1 MIWFMLIPLV
11 LAGGIAMFLKNRGL
25 RESVVPAV
33 IVLLIGSLLTVAAFL
48 ISSGVQ
54 TSDTEIWNGKVLN
67 KERVHGEYQRS
78 YSCNC
83 RQVCSGSGQ
92 NRSCSTKCD
101 TCYEDR
107 YTVTWNCNTTVG
119 EYEIAK
125 EDWGNRRV
133 YDLPNPN
140 RWIEIQPG
148 QPVAKAMSYTNYVQA
163 VPQALFTPSSAALV
177 KFNDLIPAYPDRP
190 FDFYK
195 INRFLSPGISVPDAG
210 KWNEDIGNM
219 LADRGPSKQ
228 VNVVIVAA
236 KTADPNYEFALRTA
250 WDNANK
256 NDVVVVMGTPEWPKI
271 EWVRIITWSKSEI
284 FKVELRDTIHS
295 LTVADRERV
304 IPVIAAQIDKNFV
317 RRSMK
322 EFKYLE
328 NEIDP
333 PSWVLMLL
341 VFGQVCTAF
350 GVVVV
355 MNNKRYSFSRKPMM
369 RTGFSNFRKW

>member
-1 MIWFMLIPLV
+1 MLNLTMIWFLLIPLV
-11 LAGGIAMFLKNRGL
+11 LAGGSAIYFKSNGWKLSAI
-25 RESVVPAV
+25 SA
-33 IVLLIGSLLTVAAFL
+33 LLIFVIGTLITVAAFL

-54 TSDTEIWNGKVLN
+54 THDTEIWNGKIIN
-67 KERVHGEYQRS
+67 KVRVHGEYQRS

-92 NRSCSTKCD
+92 NRSCSTVCD

-107 YTVTWNCNTTVG
+107 YTVSWSCNTTVG

-125 EDWGNRRV
+125 EDWGSRRV
-133 YDLPNPN
+133 YDLPNPK
-140 RWIEIQPG
+140 RWLEIEPG

-163 VPQALFTPSSAALV
+163 VPQALFTPSPASLTE
-177 KFNDLIPAYPDRP
+177 KFKDLIPAYPDAP

-195 INRFLSPGISVPDAG
+195 INRFLSPGISVADAG
-210 KWNEDIGNM
+210 KWNEDISEI
-219 LADRGPSKQ
+219 LKDRGPSKQ
-228 VNVVIVAA
+228 VNVVIVAV
-236 KTADPNYEFALRTA
+236 KTDDPNYEFALRTA

-271 EWVRIITWSKSEI
+271 NWVRIITWSKSEI
-284 FKVELRDTIHS
+284 FKVELRDTIQS
-295 LTVADRERV
+295 LNVANREQV
-304 IPVIAAQIDKNFV
+304 IPSIAAQIDKNFV

-333 PSWVLMLL
+333 PSWVLMVL
-341 VFGQVCTAF
+341 VVLQLISA
-350 GVVVV
+350 GVIAILVE
-355 MNNKRYSFSRKPMM
+355 RKGSVY
-369 RTGFSNFRKW
+369 RTVRFRR